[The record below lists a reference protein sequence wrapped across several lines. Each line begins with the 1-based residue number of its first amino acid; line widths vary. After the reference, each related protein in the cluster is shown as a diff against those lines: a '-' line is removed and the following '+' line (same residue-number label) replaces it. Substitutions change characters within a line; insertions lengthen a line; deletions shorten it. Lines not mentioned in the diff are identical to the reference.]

1 MVMSYVG
8 MLFNLRMFML
18 EFLLIYLFS
27 LETSKLFYEHI
38 LLSMLMLRIL
48 LSYFILILKFILKVT
63 VNF

>member
-27 LETSKLFYEHI
+27 LETIKLLYAHI
-38 LLSMLMLRIL
+38 FIKYVYAKSIVIIL
-48 LSYFILILKFILKVT
+48 YFDIKVYL
-63 VNF
+63 